1 VLSAKYFPD
10 GRFIHSSA
18 NIQLLGL
25 WWRYTLAAL
34 VNRRVLMKTIVSAL
48 GLVALVSW
56 SALYGQGGKL
66 SDQEF
71 SKLAASHANADE
83 HQKLMAHYTAHAA
96 EHEAD
101 AKLHE
106 QLANQ
111 YAKTEPSLAG
121 EARHYAAHS
130 REAAEALRE
139 LAKIHQT
146 LAKEHSSKK

>member
-1 VLSAKYFPD
+1 MKSFLSCVV
-10 GRFIHSSA
+10 
-18 NIQLLGL
+18 
-25 WWRYTLAAL
+25 LAAL
-34 VNRRVLMKTIVSAL
+34 V
-48 GLVALVSW
+48 SW
-56 SALYGQGGKL
+56 TALYAQAGRL

-71 SKLAASHANADE
+71 RKLAASHASAEE
-83 HQKLMAHYTAHAA
+83 HQKLVTHYTAHAM

-106 QLANQ
+106 ELANQ

-139 LAKIHQT
+139 LAKLHQG
-146 LAKEHSSKK
+146 LAKEHAPGK

>member
-1 VLSAKYFPD
+1 MV
-10 GRFIHSSA
+10 
-18 NIQLLGL
+18 
-25 WWRYTLAAL
+25 
-34 VNRRVLMKTIVSAL
+34 MKSFL
-48 GLVALVSW
+48 RCMPLVALVSW
-56 SALYGQGGKL
+56 TALHAQTGKL

-71 SKLAASHANADE
+71 RRLAGSHANTDE
-83 HQKLMAHYTAHAA
+83 HQKLVAHYAAHAS

-106 QLANQ
+106 DLANQ

-139 LAKIHQT
+139 LAKIHQG
-146 LAKEHSSKK
+146 LAKEHAGRK